1 MLITRRR
8 CSELRCL
15 DRSLVQF
22 TRLARLSIPP
32 PVLCRRAFHT
42 QQPPRLLR
50 PHSVLFFGSDE
61 FSILCL
67 KRLHNAQ
74 LSRPNQV
81 ISHLEVVTP
90 PDNPRNKVSQVPL
103 KLFAAS
109 VGLKVHSAPPKSLRG
124 WNIPESSNPFT
135 LAVVVSFGY
144 FLPRRVIASFPHGA
158 LNVHPSLLPKYRG
171 AAPLQHTILNDDR
184 EGGVSIIELD
194 DKRFDV
200 GRILKQTRID
210 IPPKT
215 RFSTLHDQLGAIGA
229 ADLLTVIADL
239 PSYKAQA
246 QLQDE
251 SAASSAPKISK
262 TMAVVDWTR
271 TAREIATLDRAIGEK
286 IPLHT
291 TFRGRRIQL
300 LTILDPDESGVPPST
315 TSAATPKP
323 GSFEI
328 DASAGLLRVACGS
341 GTWLSVQVVKVEGK
355 NAVRIP
361 DFVNGYQLKSGTGQ
375 NSFGS

>member
-1 MLITRRR
+1 MD
-8 CSELRCL
+8 ELKY
-15 DRSLVQF
+15 
-22 TRLARLSIPP
+22 I
-32 PVLCRRAFHT
+32 VL
-42 QQPPRLLR
+42 
-50 PHSVLFFGSDE
+50 
-61 FSILCL
+61 
-67 KRLHNAQ
+67 
-74 LSRPNQV
+74 
-81 ISHLEVVTP
+81 TP
-90 PDNPRNKVSQVPL
+90 VPL

-109 VGLKVHSAPPKSLRG
+109 AGIKVHSAPPKTLRD
-124 WNIPESSNPFT
+124 WKIPESSTPFT

-144 FLPRRVIASFPHGA
+144 FLPRRVIASFPDGA

-200 GRILKQTRID
+200 GQILKQTRIN

-215 RFSTLHDQLGAIGA
+215 RFSTLHDQLGTIGA
-229 ADLLTVIADL
+229 ADLLSVIADL
-239 PSYKAQA
+239 PSHKAHA

-262 TMAVVDWTR
+262 MMAVVDWTR
-271 TAREIATLDRAIGEK
+271 SAREIATVDRAIGEK

-300 LTILDPDESGVPPST
+300 LTILDPDESGVPPAS
-315 TSAATPKP
+315 TSAAAAAPKP
-323 GSFEI
+323 GSLDI
-328 DASAGLLRVACGS
+328 DISAGMLRVACGS
-341 GTWLSVQVVKVEGK
+341 GTWLGVSMVKVEGK

-361 DFVNGYQLKSGTGQ
+361 DFVNGYQLKSGAGQ
-375 NSFGS
+375 NNSFGS